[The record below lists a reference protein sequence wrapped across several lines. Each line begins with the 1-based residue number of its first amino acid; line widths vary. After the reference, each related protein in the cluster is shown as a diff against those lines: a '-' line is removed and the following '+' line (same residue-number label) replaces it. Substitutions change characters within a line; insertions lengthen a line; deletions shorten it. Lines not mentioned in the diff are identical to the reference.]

1 MAEHERETVIV
12 NDGGRRGGGGTA
24 IVAIVVIA
32 LLVVLFLVFGKGLMG
47 GGETTDVKADIDI
60 SAPKSGG

>member
-32 LLVVLFLVFGKGLMG
+32 LLVVLFLIFGKGLMG
-47 GGETTDVKADIDI
+47 GDGTTDVKADVDI
-60 SAPKSGG
+60 CAPKTGG

>member
-12 NDGGRRGGGGTA
+12 NDTGRRGGGTA

-47 GGETTDVKADIDI
+47 GDGTTDVKADVDI
-60 SAPKSGG
+60 SAPKTGG